1 MYIAPVCYAIS
12 EVKVVTTH
20 TFLPPHILI
29 SRCIEF
35 DHCRYNGDM
44 ITSHIVRELKRDAAF
59 IHVCPES
66 DIGLGVPRDPVR
78 IVRIEGENR
87 LIQPATGR
95 DVTEKMQRFSEA
107 FLQSL
112 PPIDGVILKSR
123 SPSCGLKDVNV
134 YPRPE
139 RSAAIDRSAGV
150 FAGAVQERFPLLPI
164 EDEGRL
170 RNVRIRDHF
179 LTCIFTLADFDR
191 VASSGRLE
199 QLARFHTQNKLLLM
213 ACNQRLQREMG
224 EIVAHAGDQP
234 FASATAQY
242 REHLLAT
249 LAKAPRYTA
258 NINVLLHALGHVS
271 DRLSHGEKSFFL
283 DSLEQY
289 RQGFASICA
298 PKNILKSWIIRFDD
312 PYLGEQTFF
321 APFPDHLM
329 EISAAEADRGRDFW
343 Q

>member
-1 MYIAPVCYAIS
+1 MVKTRTFIS
-12 EVKVVTTH
+12 
-20 TFLPPHILI
+20 PHILV

-44 ITSHIVRELKRDAAF
+44 ITSHIVRKLKGDAEF
-59 IHVCPES
+59 IHVCPEN

-78 IVRIEGENR
+78 IVRVEGENR

-95 DVTEKMQRFSEA
+95 DVTEEMHRFSEA
-107 FLQSL
+107 FLHSL
-112 PPIDGVILKSR
+112 PPIDGVILKTR
-123 SPSCGLKDVNV
+123 SPSCGIKDVNV
-134 YPRPE
+134 YPRPG
-139 RSAAIDRSAGV
+139 RSAAIDKSAGF
-150 FAGAVQERFPLLPI
+150 FAGAVQERFPLHPI

-179 LTCIFTLADFDR
+179 LTCIFTLSDFDR
-191 VASSGRLE
+191 VETSGRPERLV
-199 QLARFHTQNKLLLM
+199 RFHTRNKFLLM

-224 EIVAHAGDQP
+224 TIIAHGGDQP
-234 FASATAQY
+234 FASAAAQY
-242 REHLLAT
+242 RERLLAA
-249 LAKAPRYTA
+249 LARAPPYTA

-271 DRLSHGEKSFFL
+271 GHLSRDEKALFL

-289 RQGFASICA
+289 RQGYISICA
-298 PKNILKSWIIRFDD
+298 PKNILKSWIVRFDD

-329 EISAAEADRGRDFW
+329 EISEAETDRGRDFW
-343 Q
+343 G